1 MKTRFY
7 SILSILLAL
16 CLLLSNFPA
25 LTVQASETQTQTTEA
40 AEKQAEN
47 ISGTDIVTDHEGF
60 SSISFL
66 FNERILEGERTSGD
80 ASITFEYEE
89 GIGSLYLI
97 FNRAYGEYTV
107 TDNTSGTH
115 CTAGQNGYVHEFI
128 DLVSLFGYAPS
139 SVTLSFEN
147 GSVYL
152 YEIQVYTEGEVPDS
166 VQKWDP
172 PADGK
177 ADLVLFS
184 THGDDDQL
192 FFAGVLPY
200 YAKERGYTVQ
210 VVYFTDHDDEPHRM
224 HEMLNGLWAVG
235 VTCYPVFGDHPD
247 FFKRNMADAY
257 AAMNNLG
264 YPREDLLEFVV
275 ENIRR
280 FQPLVAVGHD
290 INGEYGHAMHK
301 IYTDLLMEAITIS
314 NDATQYPES
323 AETYGVWDVPKTYL
337 HLYEEN
343 QIVMDW
349 DQPLESFGGMTAFEV
364 TRDLGYPCHKSQYQ
378 DFAWYLAGYDTAA
391 ECPKY
396 NPCYYGLYRTT
407 VGEDVEKNDFF
418 ENLTSHAEMDRIAE
432 EERLEAERL
441 AAEEEAR
448 RQAEEEARIAE
459 EEARIA
465 EEQRLKEEAEQA
477 AAEEARLAEEAR
489 IAEQERLEKQRQT
502 KLVICVAVE
511 IILIFILI
519 FLLVLRSKRKNGR

>member
-1 MKTRFY
+1 MKSRLF
-7 SILSILLAL
+7 SMICILLAA
-16 CLLLSNFPA
+16 CMLLSTFPP
-25 LTVQASETQTQTTEA
+25 LTAYAEEEPTETAEAPAEVQAV
-40 AEKQAEN
+40 N
-47 ISGTDIVTDHEGF
+47 ISGTEIVTGHEGF
-60 SSISFL
+60 PSISFL
-66 FNERILEGERTSGD
+66 FNERVLEGEKTAGN

-107 TDNTSGTH
+107 TDNATGAVSIV
-115 CTAGQNGYVHEFI
+115 GQYGYAHEYI
-128 DLVSLFGYAPS
+128 DLVSLFGSAPN
-139 SVTLSFEN
+139 SVTVSFQN

-152 YEIQVYTEGEVPDS
+152 FEIQVYTEGEVPDT
-166 VQKWDP
+166 VQKWNP

-177 ADLVLFS
+177 ADLVLLS

-200 YAKERGYTVQ
+200 YAKEKGYTVQ

-235 VTCYPVFGDHPD
+235 VDIYPVFGDHPD
-247 FFKRNMADAY
+247 FFKRNMDDAY
-257 AAMNNLG
+257 VAMENLG
-264 YPREDLLEFVV
+264 YPREDLLGFVV
-275 ENIRR
+275 ENLRR
-280 FQPLVAVGHD
+280 FQPLVVVGHD

-301 IYTDLLMEAITIS
+301 IYTDLLMDALSITG
-314 NDATQYPES
+314 DATQYPES
-323 AETYGVWDVPKTYL
+323 AEAYGVWDVPKTYL

-364 TRDLGYPCHKSQYQ
+364 TRDLGYPCHKSQYK
-378 DFAWYLAGYDTAA
+378 DFAWYLSYYDTAA

-396 NPCYYGLYRTT
+396 NPCYYGLFRST

-418 ENLTSHAEMDRIAE
+418 ENLTSHAEMDRLAE

-448 RQAEEEARIAE
+448 RLEEEAARQAEEEARL
-459 EEARIA
+459 A
-465 EEQRLKEEAEQA
+465 EEQRLKEEAEQK

-489 IAEQERLEKQRQT
+489 ILEEARQAKQTQSKLILCIAAE
-502 KLVICVAVE
+502 A
-511 IILIFILI
+511 ILI
-519 FLLVLRSKRKNGR
+519 FLVVILLILRFKRRY